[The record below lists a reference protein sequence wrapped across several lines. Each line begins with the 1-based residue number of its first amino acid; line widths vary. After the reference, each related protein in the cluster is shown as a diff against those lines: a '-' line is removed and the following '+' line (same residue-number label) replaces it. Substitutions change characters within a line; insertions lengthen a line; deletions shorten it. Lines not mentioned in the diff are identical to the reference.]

1 MTTLDQVQENL
12 PFRILSIKGDDTTP
26 ETMEKSRQLHELG
39 FIKGEQVVLLRRTQP
54 GSDPLVVR
62 IGSSTF
68 ALRKAE
74 ASCIEIEKDLTNAG
88 S

>member
-1 MTTLDQVQENL
+1 MTTLDQAQENVT
-12 PFRILSIKGDDTTP
+12 FRILSIKDDSSLP
-26 ETMEKSRQLHELG
+26 DPLEKSRQLLELG

-74 ASCIEIEKDLTNAG
+74 ASCIEIEKE
-88 S
+88 

>member
-1 MTTLDQVQENL
+1 MTTLDQAQENVT
-12 PFRILSIKGDDTTP
+12 FRILTIKDDTNLP
-26 ETMEKSRQLHELG
+26 DSLEKSRQLHELG

-74 ASCIEIEKDLTNAG
+74 ASCIEIENE
-88 S
+88 